1 MFLGT
6 TDVSLDAKGRVILPT
21 KYREELGVSFYIT
34 AGFKKCAQ
42 VLSVEG
48 FDRLRDQIRQLPADK
63 ALSLQYLMIAPAVLV
78 TPNSQGRV
86 VIPQRI
92 REDMGLSGELTV
104 VGMDTRI
111 EIWDKQEFDRFMEEQ
126 KRSSVQEALELLRL

>member
-42 VLSVEG
+42 VLSVDG
-48 FDRLRDQIRQLPADK
+48 FERLRDQIRQLPADK